1 MSCIHREFGRKRDEC
16 GENWIR
22 IIRIQTN
29 FFDIVVFR
37 MNHINNSLMCPLG
50 GGQAVRL
57 DCRVACI
64 MHGLPLFEDT
74 YTVRGSYPAVA
85 RGGGGR
91 QRGARDQ
98 NITWKY
104 EGGDTRGR
112 TATIPWTAESFFWR
126 LEILGVSHTTLRS
139 RRAGIA
145 KCGQTSVI
153 PPCKN
158 PSNKSCLLSF
168 FCAPIL
174 QWFAPLLTSG
184 SVGKIHQNDLVP
196 KALKKISDHFS
207 SVVWIIF
214 LGSQIGGPL
223 APPTLLAGCDWL
235 VFWKKNEWLIL
246 DQEMTPNPRKSRRF
260 GLESLRFGIFLRLQ
274 KGPKIAFQLILFI
287 KFDKNRLEKQKNSG
301 AKCQGIYIFFCFPGG
316 GESLDQPGPEG
327 EVSAPTHPPWGGWV
341 FNWSNNIK

>member
-1 MSCIHREFGRKRDEC
+1 MLAAFPSTNMTTLKQEHLLGGYTIRQTLYENLNQRCMLSHNLQSNDEIRNLFYVLHSQRIWQKARWMWRELNQNHTYSNQFLWHRCLLNESH
-16 GENWIR
+16 
-22 IIRIQTN
+22 QQ
-29 FFDIVVFR
+29 FFDVP
-37 MNHINNSLMCPLG
+37 SG

-214 LGSQIGGPL
+214 LGSQIGGPWL
-223 APPTLLAGCDWL
+223 PQPSWRDVTGWFSGKKTSDWFWTRKWPPTPGKVGASDWNRFAL
-235 VFWKKNEWLIL
+235 EFFWGFK
-246 DQEMTPNPRKSRRF
+246 
-260 GLESLRFGIFLRLQ
+260 
-274 KGPKIAFQLILFI
+274 KGPKLHF
-287 KFDKNRLEKQKNSG
+287 SW
-301 AKCQGIYIFFCFPGG
+301 FF
-316 GESLDQPGPEG
+316 S
-327 EVSAPTHPPWGGWV
+327 
-341 FNWSNNIK
+341 SNLTKTD